1 MNNPDSRAGVS
12 LKPWCVVVRIKFPYN
27 TIMKIND
34 LPDGLPFDLLRRVLA
49 EECSDNVKNIKLF
62 YNNDL
67 IRSGVT
73 PKRLFKDLSVVPEI
87 ECRFKHPS
95 QTTKI
100 HLGRRICK
108 LSRTDDITVYVYKGD
123 EKLKD
128 RQPDN
133 LEVNLVGNDIDPG
146 PHIVQIHWINDRLK
160 KPFLG
165 GYRRKSDQVLFHH
178 ATSQTA
184 PKPPED
190 SPIPLFSRE
199 TQTYAVKHE
208 EQETLHQA
216 TTAMTKPGFFVTNIN
231 DKEITPGPYE
241 TADEYRT
248 RLNRCAIVIQRHVRC
263 WLAKRRVARL
273 RTLRDEYYKF
283 VKEEE
288 RVYLQE
294 KANGLDLDY
303 KRRATPKTRYDIDR
317 LFNAL
322 EEWHVN
328 KVNNAYRN
336 SSTLVIRKANMG
348 LVLDKEV
355 EFIKKITQKQIE
367 LSDYGK
373 MREQEH
379 FIEKAASTVCW
390 RDMKGRGPVEKD
402 TPYTLFGKSLLTL
415 YEDLKSSSLSKTE
428 RMDLL
433 LTVKKLAGKYPSSLS
448 CDIVMLAERETELML
463 RNIPVPMLTG
473 LRQRILQRFIQ
484 FCKVPEYNP
493 AVAPFLPIPDK
504 NDPNARTKMWKD
516 THRCISCG
524 GYLQIAKFGVSA
536 RAKHLDVCLF
546 CWRQGNRGR
555 DRVDLEPYR
564 LILEDLQK
572 SEAELI
578 RKAHRNKKAELREME
593 LVALDEAVKEQIRR
607 REARDYT
614 PIDAG
619 ALFKTGSQNSLIRT
633 ENISNHL
640 ELLVNIQDIYF
651 LVNKIWNGRSALSG
665 CSELGDLTLCRWKV
679 TEPWSP
685 WNTLL
690 LTKKEADLHMK
701 LNNIPSSLLYADTM
715 LTRVRQR
722 LVIGKN
728 VFVRLCLIG
737 RNMTRE
743 QLESTEKFRHPG
755 DKNERPQMERRL
767 CKSSGRPVYLLSAEQ
782 RHKSTFELPQVL
794 LPVIKGERRMT
805 DLGIT
810 SLQELWPI

>member
-133 LEVNLVGNDIDPG
+133 LEVNLV
-146 PHIVQIHWINDRLK
+146 K
-160 KPFLG
+160 KTFLG

-593 LVALDEAVKEQIRR
+593 LVALDEA
-607 REARDYT
+607 
-614 PIDAG
+614 
-619 ALFKTGSQNSLIRT
+619 
-633 ENISNHL
+633 
-640 ELLVNIQDIYF
+640 DIYF